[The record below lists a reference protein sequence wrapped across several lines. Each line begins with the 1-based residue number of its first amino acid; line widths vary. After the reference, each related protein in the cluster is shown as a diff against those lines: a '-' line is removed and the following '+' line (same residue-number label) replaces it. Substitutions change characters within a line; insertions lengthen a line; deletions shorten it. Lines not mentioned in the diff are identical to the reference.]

1 MVRHPFDKLI
11 SSYFYSKSKKI
22 SEAFKFK
29 GKKNIIKRKF
39 TGVLTFL
46 APIILPI
53 GIWALFFPMKTNY
66 GYIYDK
72 NGVRIVKYL
81 GRTDYLKQDV
91 DLILRKIGISSN
103 FSMPHINQ
111 SRHQHRDYYFKN
123 RLIRNYLNR
132 KYKRDIQLY
141 QLVEE
146 EMKNLI

>member
-1 MVRHPFDKLI
+1 
-11 SSYFYSKSKKI
+11 
-22 SEAFKFK
+22 
-29 GKKNIIKRKF
+29 
-39 TGVLTFL
+39 
-46 APIILPI
+46 
-53 GIWALFFPMKTNY
+53 MKTNY
-66 GYIYDK
+66 GYFYDK

-111 SRHQHRDYYFKN
+111 SKHQHRDYYFKN